1 MVYFQCHLLDFNN
14 TKFPALS
21 LNYDPSVCQAR
32 RTTLS
37 LSLSMRPLPK
47 VRACL
52 ALNVALLTAV
62 FGCAVAFASDTPYFR
77 WGPHADLV
85 VVSVVVDTPGRYAAL
100 LALLAAA
107 GVVKVVVSEIG
118 EPVLIFNVYN
128 PDKAVITDF
137 SRAQLLVYANLFFLV
152 SNARRVFEV
161 LVTVTQIDIALFAV
175 LTEQLA
181 SIAVVSF
188 LVCEKRFDPDGALV
202 TA

>member
-1 MVYFQCHLLDFNN
+1 
-14 TKFPALS
+14 
-21 LNYDPSVCQAR
+21 
-32 RTTLS
+32 
-37 LSLSMRPLPK
+37 MRPLPK

-52 ALNVALLTAV
+52 ALNVGLLAAV
-62 FGCAVAFASDTPYFR
+62 FGCAVAFASDAPYFR

-100 LALLAAA
+100 LVLLAAA
-107 GVVKVVVSEIG
+107 GVVKVLVSEIG

-137 SRAQLLVYANLFFLV
+137 SRTQLLVYANVYFLV

-175 LTEQLA
+175 CSMLSSARRPRRRRPRRLPA
-181 SIAVVSF
+181 HA
-188 LVCEKRFDPDGALV
+188 RRRRRAARPRRGGDRGRDGLLRA
-202 TA
+202 